1 MRWLWAVITLVLC
14 ASVSFAQQLQGRV
27 TSEGEEPV
35 PFATLRVLNT
45 EEVSIAD
52 SIGRYS
58 IFLPKGTFSI
68 EIRSVGY
75 ASQIAE
81 VQMNDSPMQKDFA
94 LRLKANSLD
103 ETVVTANRNEQG
115 LSSIPASVTLLSAEK
130 LHDSRTW
137 KLEDLQA
144 LVPNYQYAE
153 LGVGYQQMQ
162 SIRGISVF
170 SENPSVA
177 TYIDG
182 VAALDVSANGLQF
195 ADVERIEV
203 LRGPQGTLYGRSAMG
218 GVISIIS
225 KKPTAKPSGHF
236 EASIGNQGLQRYAFG
251 YKMPVVK
258 NRLFSGFSGQYQK
271 QFGFYTND
279 LSDKMSFDGVP
290 LKGTPED
297 GQRMGDAESFY
308 GNFDLKWLINDKWD
322 IALNVKAQLDQS
334 TGPSMYY
341 QAVENEQTA
350 VNDPYKMAV
359 NSLGSHRRSLTN
371 SSLVINHRHQRFS
384 FISVSAYQ
392 HVLQTYTNIDQ
403 DLFPYNLATGS
414 TFHDHVGDAMP
425 QHVFSQELRFMSP
438 ASAKRLTWTAGAYF
452 FHQQYYKRF
461 ATQYE
466 RLALLFGEVPGLQ
479 VSQNDERN
487 WGLAAF
493 GQAAYRVKQKWE
505 FTLGARLDQEFRS
518 STLARFRMDSIGQRT
533 YTLEEQERNANFQSL
548 SPKAAISYSI
558 SRQHGLYLSYSRGFR
573 AGGINTASNT
583 TGYETYA
590 PEYSDN
596 AELGYRFRSD
606 NGRYAVNT
614 SLFYLFWTDLQLD
627 LRTDNGIYVMDNIG
641 NVQAFGFEIEA
652 QAKPIRNL
660 MTDVSIGF
668 NHSRYQDFE
677 FLNQNIKGNRTILA
691 PPVTVFL
698 AAQYQFDLP
707 KKIALVL
714 RGEWRYMG
722 EQYFDLINTIR
733 QPGYSL
739 FNARLEARYRRVG
752 LAFWIQNITDR
763 HYITYAMPGYFR
775 YTVINRP
782 RAFGV
787 TLNVNF

>member
-1 MRWLWAVITLVLC
+1 MRWLWAIITLLWC
-14 ASVSFAQQLQGRV
+14 APGSFAQQLQGRV
-27 TSEGEEPV
+27 TSQSNEPI

-45 EEVSIAD
+45 EVVSIAD
-52 SIGRYS
+52 STGRYS
-58 IFLPKGTFSI
+58 MSLPNGTFSI

-75 ASQIAE
+75 ASQIAP
-81 VQMNDSPMQKDFA
+81 VQINNSPLQKDFA

-115 LSSIPASVTLLSAEK
+115 LSSIPSSVTLLSAEK

-182 VAALDVSANGLQF
+182 VSALDVSANGIQF
-195 ADVERIEV
+195 SDIERIEI

-218 GVISIIS
+218 GVISIIT
-225 KKPTAKPSGHF
+225 KKPTAKSSGHF
-236 EASIGNQGLQRYAFG
+236 EASIGNQGLQRYAFD
-251 YKMPVVK
+251 YKMPILK
-258 NRLFSGFSGQYQK
+258 NRIFSGFSGQYQK

-279 LSDKMSFDGVP
+279 LSDKRSFDGLS

-308 GNFDLKWLINDKWD
+308 GNFHLKWLINEKWD

-371 SSLVINHRHQRFS
+371 SSLAVNHRHQKFS

-403 DLFPYNLATGS
+403 DLFPYDLATGS

-452 FHQQYYKRF
+452 FHQQYDKRF

-466 RLALLFGEVPGLQ
+466 RLALLFGEVPGVQ

-487 WGLAAF
+487 LGAAAF
-493 GQAAYRVKQKWE
+493 GQAAYKVKEKWE
-505 FTLGARLDQEFRS
+505 FTVGLRYDAEFRS
-518 STLARFRMDSIGQRT
+518 STLARFRIDSIGQRT
-533 YTLEEQERNANFQSL
+533 YTLAQQQRDAQFQSL
-548 SPKAAISYSI
+548 SPKAAVSYALN
-558 SRQHGLYLSYSRGFR
+558 RQHGLYLSYSRGFR

-583 TGYETYA
+583 IGHETYA

-596 AELGYRFRSD
+596 IELGYRFQSE
-606 NGRYAVNT
+606 NGKYAVNT
-614 SLFYLFWTDLQLD
+614 SFFYLYWTDLQLD

-652 QAKPIRNL
+652 QAKPISNL
-660 MTDVSIGF
+660 TTDVSIGF
-668 NHSRYQDFE
+668 NHSRYQDFQ
-677 FLNQNIKGNRTILA
+677 FLDENIKGNNTILA
-691 PPVTVFL
+691 PPVTAFV
-698 AAQYQFDLP
+698 AAQYQFNLP
-707 KKIALVL
+707 KKVALVL

-739 FNARLEARYRRVG
+739 FNARVEVRYSKVG
-752 LAFWIQNITDR
+752 LGFWIQNIADQQ
-763 HYITYAMPGYFR
+763 YITYAMPGYFR

-782 RAFGV
+782 RAFGA
-787 TLNVNF
+787 TLNITF